1 MLKKIYIVSGG
12 TFVDVSPHFSLAAR
26 AFGQVG
32 ENLCAAF
39 ALQDLIGFR
48 VIPLFTAMAGEQ
60 WMGLSMGDAI
70 TSRQVLLDAGLAR
83 GIVTNDDLLT
93 LVTYLKTLPDTK
105 AIIMAAAVCDWV
117 PTDLTQLS
125 QAAPLTKPK
134 DFGRKAKRLKTRLP
148 NGDENVISLELAP
161 SKKIVGTIRAPGP
174 ECREDI
180 VVVGFKTTAGS
191 TEEGQVSVALR
202 MLKENNLSLV
212 VANDINTHVNLL
224 ITPEGL
230 NRPEISTDRFSVLRE
245 LAKKVLATLN
255 TLGAQ

>member
-1 MLKKIYIVSGG
+1 MLKKIYIISGG

-70 TSRQVLLDAGLAR
+70 ASRQVLLEAGLAR

-117 PTDLTQLS
+117 PNGMSDETGDGRW
-125 QAAPLTKPK
+125 KHE
-134 DFGRKAKRLKTRLP
+134 FGRNTKRLKTRRPDGTP
-148 NGDENVISLELAP
+148 NFISMDLVP

-174 ECREDI
+174 ECRGDI

-191 TEEGQVSVALR
+191 TEEEQASVALR

-224 ITPEGL
+224 ITPEGRDL
-230 NRPEISTDRFSVLRE
+230 TETSTDRFSVLRE
-245 LAKKVLATLN
+245 LAKNVLATLN